1 MALTVLFVGG
11 TGQISLPCVSEAV
24 KAGHRVSVLN
34 RGQTDVSLPKG
45 VESIRG
51 DVDNA
56 ASYAEMGNRHFD
68 VVCQFKTYTPEQM
81 QRDIDTFAGK
91 TGQYI
96 FISSASVYQKPSR
109 HYVITEKTPL
119 ANPFWTYSSD
129 KIACERMLREQSKL
143 AYTIV
148 RPAHTVR
155 TELPTDNGEG
165 ETVTARLL
173 AGKPIIVHGDG
184 TSIWTVTR
192 SQDFAVPFIR
202 LFGDKRTLA
211 DDFQITND
219 RGFMWNHIYE
229 AIAAGLGVQAKIV
242 HVPSDT
248 LALCS
253 PAWKG
258 PLLGDN
264 SWSALFDNSKVKG
277 IVGDFKCSTDLA
289 EIVAE
294 PVANAK
300 ARYAA
305 GRKGD
310 ASVDRLMDRII
321 AAQQEI
327 GHNQAG

>member
-24 KAGHRVSVLN
+24 KAGHKVSVLN
-34 RGQTDVSLPKG
+34 RGQTDVVLPKG

-51 DVDNA
+51 DVDSA
-56 ASYAEMGNRHFD
+56 GSYAALGKRNFD
-68 VVCQFKTYTPEQM
+68 VVCAFKTYTPEQM
-81 QRDIDTFAGK
+81 QRDIDAFAGN

-96 FISSASVYQKPSR
+96 FISSASVYQKPP
-109 HYVITEKTPL
+109 HDYVITEKTPL
-119 ANPFWTYSSD
+119 ANPYWTYSSD

-165 ETVTARLL
+165 ETITARLF

-184 TSIWTVTR
+184 TSLWTVTR
-192 SQDFAVPFIR
+192 SADFAVPFIR
-202 LFGDKRTLA
+202 LFGDKRTLS

-229 AIAAGLGVQAKIV
+229 AIAAGLGVKATIV
-242 HVPSDT
+242 HVTSET
-248 LALCS
+248 LALYS

-264 SWSALFDNSKVKG
+264 SWSALFDNSKVKA

-294 PVANAK
+294 PVAHAK
-300 ARYAA
+300 ARYAS

-310 ASVDRLMDRII
+310 VDADRLMDRVI
-321 AAQQEI
+321 AAQQAM
-327 GHNQAG
+327 GRN